1 MIEELLM
8 DDRIRLGHVISPQRW
23 KLMLQKN
30 KEGIQKMNLDLVF
43 LISCVF
49 AVVAA
54 CMFVTT
60 FVIHDTHLTGVWVAL
75 LATTLILM
83 RVSSRS
89 GNSSRASFILILV
102 FLTLLFG
109 GSLYIV
115 YFAKPQA
122 NFISLIALLVLTPSM
137 FILSPQVILSLSA
150 VMTAVCF
157 IINRAGPHPLLPMQ
171 ELNINYVICGIGG
184 AVFGIY
190 TGYMKLLAL
199 DNARRMKKMARMD
212 ASLDILNHN
221 SFFEDYAS
229 KQSQDQLRG
238 VFLIDLNRFKQVND
252 NYGHQTGDECL
263 KSMVQ
268 ILNEAGSH
276 YPVTFYRYGGDE
288 FIGAFC
294 SRADQNVLAEE
305 VQSYINKRL
314 SETPVKTADGKEIF
328 ITASIGFS
336 EFHNVTENSLEQCIR
351 EADNAMYRMKEAMHK
366 EK

>member
-102 FLTLLFG
+102 FLSLLFG

-115 YFAKPQA
+115 YCAKPQA
-122 NFISLIALLVLTPSM
+122 NFISLIALLVLIPSM
-137 FILSPQVILSLSA
+137 FILNPKVIILLST

-157 IINRAGPHPLLPMQ
+157 IINTAMPHPLLPMQ

-184 AVFGIY
+184 AIFGIY

-199 DNARRMKKMARMD
+199 DNARRMKEMARMD

-221 SFFEDYAS
+221 SFFDDYAS
-229 KQSQDQLRG
+229 AQSQKQLRG
-238 VFLIDLNRFKQVND
+238 VFMIDLNRFKQVND

-263 KSMVQ
+263 KTMVQ

-276 YPVTFYRYGGDE
+276 YPVAFYRYGGDE
-288 FIGAFC
+288 FIGTLSKD
-294 SRADQNVLAEE
+294 SRISSAEDVQAYISRKLA
-305 VQSYINKRL
+305 
-314 SETPVKTADGKEIF
+314 ETPVKTADGKEIF